1 MFVTDATEHNKLL
14 KTDLESVCNSN
25 FVNLI
30 NSLVDRGIHKCSL
43 SIAVNSIYTLT
54 FVKGVI

>member
-1 MFVTDATEHNKLL
+1 MSVTDATEKNKML

-43 SIAVNSIYTLT
+43 SIAVNSVYTLT
-54 FVKGVI
+54 FVEAVI